1 MMKSNALCAILAL
14 GVGLLT
20 VTAFAQPALAFGS
33 LALSDDGATGWSHNY
48 SSKRGADDEALQECG
63 DGCRIVVQFWN
74 GCGAYAAD
82 GDGSDSASG
91 WGTGTSRRAA
101 ESKAV
106 SECQGAGGDTCDV
119 KVWGCE

>member
-1 MMKSNALCAILAL
+1 MLKSFRTGIFL
-14 GVGLLT
+14 GLGLLT
-20 VTAFAQPALAFGS
+20 MTALAGPALAFGS
-33 LALSDDGATGWSHNY
+33 LALSDDGASGWSHNF
-48 SSKRGADDEALQECG
+48 SSKGRADEAALEQCG
-63 DGCRIVVQFWN
+63 PGCRIVVQYWN

-101 ESKAV
+101 EGKAV

-119 KVWGCE
+119 KVWACE

>member
-1 MMKSNALCAILAL
+1 MMLKSFRAGAILGL
-14 GVGLLT
+14 GLLT
-20 VTAFAQPALAFGS
+20 VTALAGPALAFGS

-48 SSKRGADDEALQECG
+48 SSKGSADEEALEQCGAD
-63 DGCRIVVQFWN
+63 CRIVVQYWN

-82 GDGSDSASG
+82 GDGTDSASG

-101 ESKAV
+101 EDKAV
-106 SECQGAGGDTCDV
+106 SECTDAGGGTCDV